1 MYPRPFAYNRISPFF
16 TISINRP
23 IRKGKE
29 YMEKK
34 ITKRIA
40 IGLITLSLLALLGL
54 NIYEYQ
60 KFRYFPPAIEMESPE
75 KITTKNSLVPVQIQ
89 TTENSTQN
97 AQTAED
103 PQNGQNFLKK
113 GIR

>member
-1 MYPRPFAYNRISPFF
+1 MYPRPFYYKRISPFF
-16 TISINRP
+16 RISINRP

-60 KFRYFPPAIEMESPE
+60 KFRYFPPTIEMESPE
-75 KITTKNSLVPVQIQ
+75 KITTKINSVPVQIQ
-89 TTENSTQN
+89 TTKNTTQN

-113 GIR
+113 DIR